1 MQDLGSTPAPVARNL
16 RHWKASASH
25 ATVLRIPRSSCGNT
39 MLWSLL
45 DTTSPRSRRRQA
57 CKWCTLRW
65 RGKGKHSKKKNQSI
79 QIPLRIFIPYRTYHK
94 VDFAPFYCLK
104 LIGRRNVKRLKN
116 YYADILLCIT
126 IHYRIAHSW
135 FCWLYCIVQGV
146 ASAGGTYLVADM
158 HKNDPDK
165 LQEIC
170 AKDALCIGVTSDGH
184 MKRSI
189 LPSDKWT
196 ASSSGLYVFGKKLE
210 QGFKGN
216 LVHLIWD
223 C

>member
-1 MQDLGSTPAPVARNL
+1 MVKQ
-16 RHWKASASH
+16 
-25 ATVLRIPRSSCGNT
+25 
-39 MLWSLL
+39 
-45 DTTSPRSRRRQA
+45 
-57 CKWCTLRW
+57 
-65 RGKGKHSKKKNQSI
+65 KNQSI

-116 YYADILLCIT
+116 YYTYFCALLSTIEQHIVDFAGCI
-126 IHYRIAHSW
+126 
-135 FCWLYCIVQGV
+135 CIVQGV

-158 HKNDPDK
+158 HKDNPDK

-216 LVHLIWD
+216 LVHFIWD
-223 C
+223 CQMKADIKGAGKSVRFKVCI